1 MPTDTKYRAVYG
13 IYFLSNPCMD
23 NLLNLNWGII
33 LLFYL
38 VEDLVATALWLNS
51 KRRGVERAGSELL
64 ATIDKAYRFINGDWE
79 QQEQRQHRPEKHCE
93 ERTARAPEHREWV
106 TSARGGAARPTGTP
120 PSKSA
125 VRSSSAFCPT
135 LVAGDRQ
142 PARPPPGIAASVNVV
157 LSRANP
163 LPRAV
168 DGCGGSDRCGGRRM

>member
-106 TSARGGAARPTGTP
+106 TSARGGAARPTGTV
-120 PSKSA
+120 S
-125 VRSSSAFCPT
+125 
-135 LVAGDRQ
+135 
-142 PARPPPGIAASVNVV
+142 
-157 LSRANP
+157 
-163 LPRAV
+163 
-168 DGCGGSDRCGGRRM
+168 